1 MMCLSI
7 CAVAM
12 HDPSSGFVVWVDA
25 SCHPGALFDG
35 SEREKK
41 ASGYIFRMVNC
52 SGIVLHFLLVQLLQ

>member
-35 SEREKK
+35 SEKK
-41 ASGYIFRMVNC
+41 KRLVATYSEGSIVQELCCIFL
-52 SGIVLHFLLVQLLQ
+52 SVQLLQ